1 MNRVKVGDEIKH
13 IDQQTLLDNLDA
25 FASKRANDRV
35 YVTSPEGKR
44 GTVAMRELRNVL
56 DAGFQLIDD
65 TEGYN
70 NRPDIIEKRKSE
82 QKQKA
87 QEDPANPA
95 DIMASASG
103 INDTMFGRTIGAGQ
117 NRGGM
122 QQVISGQVRPAV
134 EQAIEPAQQATRI
147 EIPRIPGQT
156 DLEYAES
163 MMAAQ
168 ERENKRYQE
177 QLQEEA
183 RARALPES
191 VEEIDNQI
199 REIDSQLAQFEGS
212 QERFITSPEDREIAQ
227 VFNFNRKRLS
237 NEDKGRQSQL
247 MEQRKALD
255 VQRDL
260 LRKFKKYEEYD
271 KDADRN
277 AIGRFFG
284 GMAAGGDLQA
294 LATFGLTQMT
304 RDMEFMDIL
313 AKAEKGIELTA
324 DESKAIQMY
333 QNLQQIQSKDRGAF
347 FSAGSGMQTT
357 FEFMRDMALFGF
369 GGMAKSAANQGVK
382 QVLKGTLKNFA
393 KKSGEIF
400 LKAPLTPSF
409 YNNLTA
415 NQVRNFEINTDAD
428 GKWDVSRKESAL
440 KNAYRTYAETT
451 TEFLSEGLGNVFEQ
465 IGLVSRLARS
475 AGKGK
480 GLLSKAVK
488 SYDRI
493 HNKALHNK
501 WGKFLLGGM
510 QQMGLNNIPTE
521 FLEEIAV
528 IPMQSLLL
536 WENQFDQLADPR
548 FYQEVAISTAALGG
562 MHSVVNLAAG
572 GPSALIE
579 RRKVNKKI
587 DQARNELEGLR
598 DSTDDVE
605 VKSAVDNLY
614 SNIENRNYYNED
626 YEFTGEAVI
635 NDLAKIREVSSANPD
650 IIKKTENFVQLALYK
665 EGQTEAMRAIA
676 ENEIGRFE
684 YGTSGGVMLAQTQ
697 DGENVFILDETGSS
711 VTIRRQNKDAE
722 PVVVPRS
729 EIVSVNPLTIDSFVT
744 DWFVGKRPGEIKLET
759 VEDVQQMDQQAE
771 QTVQQMPLSVGS
783 TALYEGLPVK
793 ILDMYDG
800 NVTIEDENGQTH
812 TVAPQD
818 LQAAPAVGEST
829 VYILPDGRRGITAG
843 KDNSGNYNLQILDD
857 NGNFVDAVYVS
868 AEDLMQ
874 YDKISAEEANTIEQI
889 AQDPQA
895 AVEAA
900 AEQEA
905 VAQEVQLPVDKD
917 GNIDFDTL
925 LVQSPDRFLQEFS
938 AVVGEDRA
946 ISQLQR
952 TAANI
957 DEQIQQVT
965 GKLEK
970 TTSLNETV
978 KLQNDINSLT
988 RQKES
993 IQAILGQGQEINKG
1007 TEEILTGQKEIIKAE
1022 QETLPV
1028 SEEMGTENE
1037 EISVLS
1043 DEMGTPVEEFETVE
1057 VENQTPDLSESV
1069 KTEPVKPK
1077 TILESALD
1085 NNANAALEQ
1094 QGQQV
1099 NTEPTQGQKEA
1110 GNYKMGHIKIN
1121 GYDITIENP
1130 KGSTRSGIDNNGIPW
1145 EVQMNNH
1152 YGYFR
1157 RTEGKDGDQIDV
1169 FIGDSPTSGKIFIVD
1184 QVDEKGNFDEHKV
1197 MMGFDSIEEAE
1208 QAYMSNYSPGW
1219 KGLGNIT
1226 EVSQQEFKDWVKDGQ
1241 KKTQPFAKRQE
1252 NGDKIDIPQTE
1263 EVDEYGNHFV
1273 IASDG
1278 SSDFGVVDAESGLKH
1293 APIKLSMGD
1302 NTVDEEGNNHGY
1314 GLLHIEAERGDAIR
1328 GAGYNSV
1335 QDFVES
1341 VAKNYTDIR
1350 EGAIIANNQ
1359 TYLLELVD
1367 EHNNTLFIQLS
1378 KNGEYW
1384 TINSAGIFRKKYSRN
1399 KPKVYNRPALGSDTG
1414 TDISRV
1420 NSGHIKGATT
1430 PAGNS
1435 PQTSESKGK
1444 QSSAQ
1449 MQTPVQQESSVATKP
1464 AKESNR
1470 LISDDEY
1477 ADLRKRMREKLSQ
1490 LNVGIDPEMLSI
1502 GIKMAVYHIETGAY
1516 KFTDYTRKMVA
1527 DLGDAIRPYLKAFY
1541 NGVRDLPEAAE
1552 LAKDMDS
1559 YADVAATDVN
1569 AIAME
1574 DAVEVTAE
1582 LQPVEEAGPAE
1593 QEPATSVRGTVT
1605 KDVNTK
1611 TGEDIWVVKLNDRV
1625 ERDEYN
1631 QIAGEAKA
1639 HGGYYSR
1646 FKKGFIFKSESDANK
1661 FNNIDN
1667 GQITDTQ
1674 VEQRTADTIAVVS
1687 QAEDIISEI
1696 GSQAEAVR
1704 TPAEAVAAIDK
1715 CDVALEKIND
1725 QLALLGYYEAD
1736 YDDSKF
1742 NESYGYAKTAEKKAL
1757 KDAEKL
1763 AKALAKDLGID
1774 VGRKKLASA
1783 NIAPAGGDI
1792 IFRLP
1797 LKEDRQLYVNISL
1810 HPNSYGIY
1818 DAKAGYDDLFVRGIS
1833 DLQGRDAIMYRIENL
1848 GSSGVNRYGFNN
1860 FANADVMYNDLLSG
1874 IRNIAS
1880 DWLPSAQAPQ
1890 PQQENKPV
1898 MELVKP
1904 KEESPNPDFKVGSKV
1919 LYNGEPA
1926 TITGIEMGRPVL
1938 DTGMGPVMYEI
1949 ANWNELSKY
1958 EPQTKDN
1965 GKEKLRKLEAG
1976 TAAARG
1982 KGQPRVKDEALG
1994 GGQQP
1999 QVLSNEQAGVD
2010 TDSGTT
2016 AGNDTAGSRG
2026 VSERNTEQQND
2037 VESSGDGG
2045 KNSRNWRYPSTGTGI
2060 PTSPAA
2066 RLKANM
2072 AAIETL
2078 RQLQESGAEATPE
2091 QMEILSRYSGW
2102 GGMRTYFN
2110 SNQARIPGSDAAK
2123 LKQLLTDEEY
2133 NDAVM
2138 SLNSAYYTPAEV
2150 INTLWDVAAQ
2160 LGFNGGN
2167 ILEGSAGTGNILG
2180 LMPEG
2185 ISSNSNIEA
2194 VEIDSVSGSIL
2205 SYLYPDAKTHVQGFE
2220 KTDIPNGSVD
2230 LAITNVPFVTGLNVK
2245 DPIDKDLSR
2254 KFKDIHNFC
2263 IAKNV
2268 RKLREGGI
2276 GIFITSNGTLD
2287 KSKQLREWLVSREGN
2302 ADVIGAF
2309 RLNNRTFEG
2318 APVTS
2323 DIIVVRKRVGGAPSS
2338 AAIDVLGTTTTKV
2351 VPVKVDEKFNKK
2363 TGQYEDV
2370 TREVALDYN
2379 TYFQQHPENMG
2390 GEMAVAGE
2398 KGDTFRPASIG
2409 LYPVKGIDQGERM
2422 RQWVATFSPVEAAT
2436 PSAQQAAP
2444 VYEQSG
2450 EKEGALVVDKDGRL
2464 CISRRG
2470 EAVPLD
2476 VNDNKIKGKYTKAEA
2491 VKDYNG
2497 LKKAL
2502 ADVLEYQTSNSSD
2515 EGLAPLLKKLNST
2528 YDGFV
2533 KKYGPLNRNVTIS
2546 FLRND
2551 VDFAS
2556 IAAVENYSESETIDG
2571 KKKIETSKTDVFK
2584 GRVVG
2589 YEPSPTPT
2597 SVSDGIIL
2605 SVQKNGHIDPDII
2618 AGWLDMGKDQV
2629 IEQVVS
2635 SRMGFI
2641 NPVNGL
2647 LEVRHEYLSG
2657 NVREKLSLAKANNED
2672 GRYSTNIE
2680 ELEKVVPMDIPAHLI
2695 EFSLGSTWIDPKMY
2709 SDFVQEKYDADVK
2722 YYNINGVWAADREV
2736 YANNEKNRSA
2746 GVYSESVGKRV
2757 MGHELFAAAMNNTP
2771 ITVSKTV
2778 KHYNGTTE
2786 TITDKQASQM
2796 CTVRMQEIKEEFKDW
2811 ARARMQADPE
2821 LASQMTR
2828 IYNDKFNAI
2837 VPKTIDDVFTPERFE
2852 GANKV
2857 INLYPH
2863 QKKSVI
2869 RATTEPLML
2878 AHEVGTGKTFTLIT
2892 TAMEMRRLGTAKKPM
2907 IVVQNATV
2915 GQFVSQ
2921 AKFLYPNAKVLT
2933 VGEKD
2938 RTAEGRKEF
2947 YAKIKYN
2954 DWDIIVVPQSVF
2966 EMIPDNE
2973 ERMRD
2978 FVQEKIDEK
2987 MYAIEAAREA
2997 GMDSRF
3003 INQMESELKQLEDDF
3018 ATGTMNRSGSKKNE
3032 KKEAIAAQNA
3042 AVRAEEQLDRTTDDV
3057 EDFDA
3062 MGIDALLVDEVHEYK
3077 HLGFSTSMKRGV
3089 KGVDPS
3095 YSKKAASVYLK
3106 TRAVLEKS
3114 SGKNVVFATGTPI
3127 SNTAAEIWTFMRYLM
3142 PKDTMVANDIY
3153 YFDDFVRNFGNITQ
3167 NLEFATNGKFKENTR
3182 FASYVNLPE
3191 LVRLWG
3197 SVSDTVL
3204 TKDVGYVNDK
3214 VPDMESGKAMDI
3226 FLPQSPGLVDIMRGV
3241 RTVLE
3246 NYDKMSGKEKKANS
3260 YIPLTMYGIA
3270 KRAAIDPR
3278 LVDSNAIDEPL
3289 SKTNRAVEETLRT
3302 LKETQDYKGTVA
3314 IFCDSYRRLE
3324 EDVTGKKKETFNLFQ
3339 EIKRKL
3345 VAAGV
3350 PAGQIVIME
3359 SGMTVSKK
3367 EKVFADVNAG
3377 NVRVILGSTQTLG
3390 TGVNIQQRLHTL
3402 IHMDAPDR
3410 PMDYT
3415 QRNGRILRQGNLHK
3429 EWGKE
3434 VRVLRFGVEDSLDV
3448 TSYQRLKTKSSFID
3462 SVMDSK
3468 PLLANNQE
3476 NRTLEEEEEGLFDN
3490 PVAVLSGS
3498 QYALLKSQAER
3509 ELRKWQSK
3517 YKQWEADQVYV
3528 NAQLKRNEG
3537 QLERN
3542 AANQQQWQQ
3551 SLAQIKEK
3559 FPDGKVGT
3567 VSIDG
3572 VQCTTEEERI
3582 QAYKDINKK
3591 MNDVMEKLR
3600 NNPYGNREH
3609 YDYTLEFD
3617 GMPVEVSLDLKR
3629 ESRYNEKIKGV
3640 QVSVRRDMKY
3650 SIPELKLADVPVSGA
3665 YIKGAVDDI
3674 LENVVT
3680 GKDIQERLDAAERGT
3695 KRLQEENKLLS
3706 VRDGKPFEFTSELED
3721 ARKKVDEYTELMKKE
3736 LAEKEAKY
3744 AEQGTGATVDVENVL
3759 SEDESGVQTQID
3771 QVTSVPE
3778 LSYSQQLAYD
3788 AVREALSNA
3797 NIPIVMATDEMAEEV
3812 MTAKESV
3819 ENEGDIRFS
3828 IVTDSDTI
3836 SKLDSEP
3843 TMKVYRAMQVID
3855 GELYPPMSAM
3865 VNGKLRAP
3873 TKLGVWEQ
3881 AEENPELAD
3890 DNGYFK
3896 LNKGNKKSLKAR
3908 YNPYIHTSTTPLND
3922 QFSEAQNRPNLV
3934 TVEVEIPVSELSSGY
3949 KADKA
3954 KDPVGRIEWKAG
3966 VIQSKISG
3974 KREVILSR
3982 WDKPIR
3988 IVPDSEVAEK
3998 IIEMFDG
4005 RDITMPSNVVT
4016 PSLRNE
4022 LEKRGINFIETNNTG
4037 KPVRFSIDSA
4047 ENGGM
4052 YSKTEFKNV
4061 FGIPDVTLSALL
4073 NADIVNDNES
4083 NLYGWNDDLYR
4094 QIYADYKGQI
4104 DNLAQGTGLDGQ
4116 SFITQVSNP
4125 YRNIDYAFPAD
4136 YFALQN
4142 SLENLSVTERQQ
4154 ILDKRFPQIAA
4165 ARENNRKWSEA
4176 QRKVGRANIENRKA
4190 IAENVRSYFD
4200 SHILEYASAA
4210 YQEKLS
4216 TIDNHISKWQSHGKS
4231 IPQAFYKERGNVI
4244 KEFLDK
4250 IGTVPAVMVSENDFG
4265 DIMSNNG
4272 VNSEDIEEIRLVLEE
4287 EQIPGV
4293 FLNGKVFMF
4302 SDVLT
4307 DIPDAHE
4314 VYIHERQHGI
4324 THKNFRGN
4332 VNNVLSRIDS
4342 EKELE
4347 NIVVALSGNE
4357 NYRGLHRANL
4367 ADEFLSFAMA
4377 LSYTNSN
4384 FADELSQAGVNEQL
4398 IEYINEYSRSQWQK
4412 ADLSKSRR
4420 RQKSYS
4426 PVRVD
4431 EGGNSPQDVRDTG
4444 ERSSQMGQQGLG
4456 SVQGSQTG
4464 AGERKFFKS
4473 RVGTV
4478 RGWTKGGVIYLTKD
4492 GLNPDTPIHEY
4503 THIWADAVQKFNPA
4517 LWNNVK
4523 SLLKRLP
4530 QWQQVVSDVNYQDIA
4545 GNEDAVASEVLA
4557 RYSGK
4562 RGAKRLEQDAKAMGE
4577 STGHRGSAARLLE
4590 RVKEA
4595 IAQFWDWVNI
4605 NLFNLSGFSS
4615 AEEVADRVL
4624 YDLVSGTDLN
4634 RPADITTQ
4642 ILDKSGTAQLL
4653 GAEAHAAMMDEV
4665 FGGMEVIQQ
4674 ARAARGD
4681 KAANTREYISQVCEN
4696 VATRGDQ
4703 AMKIAAAVRAAFTD
4717 KGMRL
4722 DMSDAALL
4730 HQMWKEC
4737 NTYPDTTVKE
4747 RLEQNNRSNKVRF
4760 SIEEDMGPVTND
4772 IKLGFWEAR
4781 KEKWVDRMHSVAV
4794 LKKII
4799 TTRHGKIT
4807 SETDPY
4813 MSENLASSR
4822 SMYEIDKFKKDM
4834 YEPLLNKVVEIQQ
4847 LFLKKGLVKQAKLAY
4862 KAVND
4867 YLYALHA
4874 PERNKHICVEEVV
4887 DKMMKKLSKE
4897 ELKHFK
4903 SSDHLGVLTALVSR
4917 LYNERQDPGT
4927 PFTSDM
4933 FANNIIKGASKDKE
4947 ENNLR
4952 NEFRKKFTDLVKTS
4966 RSDMDKIFKSKR
4978 GNNRSG
4984 MSDKEAAEIVKKY
4997 RTADMQ
5003 AALDELSA
5011 MVQRCNDF
5019 TLDTWLKYSMID
5031 KETYDNYKNMYQ
5043 HYIPLRNW
5051 ADKEDVDYDSLGKH
5065 AFNHASEIVNLNRKA
5080 QGRSSRADDPL
5091 AYIASLAQSAV
5102 VVGNKNMVHLNAFRL
5117 VQQNKDILE
5126 DIAILPQIYYVQVE
5140 GSEDVIAYDVKP
5152 PQELFDKGLVTT
5164 KTNRSYRWHKTHAEY
5179 EAHTV
5184 PVIIDGT
5191 RYMVVFKGDIGIR
5204 IASALNNTN
5213 VNHWAAADAL
5223 RPLTR
5228 WLSAVRTSYSP
5239 EFVLVNF
5246 VRDFLFGNIA
5256 YGIEGGNALKLNR
5269 NLASAFKAINRAALG
5284 KEPSSALDRMYEEF
5298 QREGGQTGFIH
5309 MRKIEQIKKE
5319 NEIMRRKLSGEKTV
5333 GDWVLRNWMMR
5344 FGKSSMEYL
5353 SVMSENAMRF
5363 AVYMTERQKGVSAK
5377 DAAYK
5382 AHEITVNFNRK
5393 GTLSGNMGAFY
5404 SFFNASVQGTYR
5416 LWQLG
5421 KNYPK
5426 RTAVAITSL
5435 ALTKVLAAAISAMIG
5450 GDDYDELSDYVKFS
5464 NMIIPI
5470 GEDDNGRTVFFTLP
5484 MPQGMR
5490 AFTNLA
5496 DVTVDAIRGTKTV
5509 GEGISTWMLNAV
5521 GEFAP
5526 LAVDAI
5532 DLTGRQ
5538 SGQSIVAPFVPTAVQ
5553 PFFDVWSNK
5562 DFKGD
5567 PIYKE
5572 DFTKGTED
5580 YTPEYKKVY
5589 SNANPAL
5596 VKASKI
5602 LNRLGG
5608 GSDELSSAIKID
5620 RETGTVSR
5628 RWYGYALDWNPART
5642 EHIIDGYLGGMATF
5656 FSNILKT
5663 GKAVI
5668 SEDVDLEYYSLPI
5681 AGRFTRQAFYKDGY
5695 DTWYEV
5701 SDMVKDIEAT
5711 EKAMEREK
5719 DWDSYALVKGYGFN
5733 AELSTTYHIYDD
5745 RVKQLQDVIK
5755 SGNLSPQERREYSQ
5769 MLDNLISEAA
5779 GMFEEIMT
5787 KYEEN

>member
-13 IDQQTLLDNLDA
+13 ISQQTLLDNLDA
-25 FASKRANDRV
+25 FASKRASDRV

-44 GTVAMRELRNVL
+44 GTVEMRELRDVL

-70 NRPDIIEKRKSE
+70 NRPDIVEKRRTE

-95 DIMASASG
+95 DVMASASG
-103 INDTMFGRTIGAGQ
+103 MNDTMFGRTIGSGQ
-117 NRGGM
+117 NKGGI
-122 QQVISGQVRPAV
+122 QQVISGQVRPTA
-134 EQAIEPAQQATRI
+134 EQAIEPAQQATQI

-191 VEEIDNQI
+191 VEEIDSKI
-199 REIDSQLAQFEGS
+199 LEIDRELEEFEDS
-212 QERFITSPEDREIAQ
+212 QERFITSPEGREIAQ

-237 NEDKGRQSQL
+237 NEDKARQSQL

-304 RDMEFMDIL
+304 RDLEFMDIL

-333 QNLQQIQSKDRGAF
+333 QNLQEIQSKDRGAF

-428 GKWDVSRKESAL
+428 DKWDVSRKESAL

-510 QQMGLNNIPTE
+510 QQMGLNNMPTE

-562 MHSVVNLAAG
+562 MHSAVNLVFG
-572 GPSALIE
+572 GPSTIIG
-579 RRKVNKKI
+579 RRKLNKEIESIKS
-587 DQARNELEGLR
+587 ELDGLR
-598 DSTDDVE
+598 DSTDDPN
-605 VKSAVDNLY
+605 VKSAIDNLF
-614 SNIENRNYYNED
+614 SDIENRNYYNED
-626 YEFTGEAVI
+626 YEFTGESLL
-635 NDLAKIREVSSANPD
+635 NDLDRIREKAPNNAQ
-650 IIKKTENFVQLALYK
+650 IIQKAEDYVQRSLFK
-665 EGQTEAMRAIA
+665 EGQTEALRAIV
-676 ENEIGRFE
+676 EDQVGRFE
-684 YGTSGGVMLAQTQ
+684 YGTSGGVMVGETQ
-697 DGENVFILDETGSS
+697 DGELVFILDETGKSMT
-711 VTIRRQNKDAE
+711 VRNRVKDAE
-722 PVVVPRS
+722 PRVVPRDN
-729 EIVSVNPLTIDSFVT
+729 IVDVATMKMDEFVT
-744 DWFVGKRPGEIKLET
+744 NWFVGRRPGEIKLET
-759 VEDVQQMDQQAE
+759 VDDVQKMDQQAE
-771 QTVQQMPLSVGS
+771 QAVQQMPLSVGS

-895 AVEAA
+895 AVEVA

-905 VAQEVQLPVDKD
+905 VAQEDQLPVDKD

-946 ISQLQR
+946 IAQLQR

-993 IQAILGQGQEINKG
+993 IQAILGQGQETSQE
-1007 TEEILTGQKEIIKAE
+1007 TEEILTGPEEIGTDSGEI
-1022 QETLPV
+1022 
-1028 SEEMGTENE
+1028 GTENE
-1037 EISVLS
+1037 EISALS
-1043 DEMGTPVEEFETVE
+1043 DEIGTPVEEFDTVE
-1057 VENQTPDLSESV
+1057 VENQTPDLTESV

-1085 NNANAALEQ
+1085 NNANAVLEL

-1099 NTEPTQGQKEA
+1099 NTEPTEGQKEA

-1219 KGLGNIT
+1219 RGLGNIT
-1226 EVSQQEFKDWVKDGQ
+1226 EVSQQEFKDWAKDGK
-1241 KKTQPFAKRQE
+1241 KKTEPFAVRQE
-1252 NGDKIDIPQTE
+1252 NGITDTSGGSMDIGPEPIGKQNGTAPLQSIRSSE
-1263 EVDEYGNHFV
+1263 
-1273 IASDG
+1273 SKSKQ
-1278 SSDFGVVDAESGLKH
+1278 SSDEIQS
-1293 APIKLSMGD
+1293 S
-1302 NTVDEEGNNHGY
+1302 N
-1314 GLLHIEAERGDAIR
+1314 
-1328 GAGYNSV
+1328 
-1335 QDFVES
+1335 QDFVGRSLSEEEAKVLIDAMKANAEVAPEVQLTPENWLSLFGES
-1341 VAKNYTDIR
+1341 GNVSTPIGSVVMGENQYFKIAQQGRNGKLGMVKPTLESPTIIIEDNSNAANDDTERNTSYIFIKTFAKKDGKRYYHFTSV
-1350 EGAIIANNQ
+1350 
-1359 TYLLELVD
+1359 TV
-1367 EHNNTLFIQLS
+1367 S
-1378 KNGEYW
+1378 KNGYEVVISNQEKTGNRISKLLQQGKVAW
-1384 TINSAGIFRKKYSRN
+1384 IDTAFSLHPTTQIEESVPLNDSNKLTSTDIQPALLGINSSE
-1399 KPKVYNRPALGSDTG
+1399 S
-1414 TDISRV
+1414 
-1420 NSGHIKGATT
+1420 
-1430 PAGNS
+1430 
-1435 PQTSESKGK
+1435 SESKGK

-1464 AKESNR
+1464 AKKSDR
-1470 LISDDEY
+1470 LISEDEY
-1477 ADLRKRMREKLSQ
+1477 AELRKRMHEKLSQ

-1502 GIKMAVYHIETGAY
+1502 GIKMAVYHIENGAY

-1552 LAKDMDS
+1552 MAKDMDS

-1574 DAVEVTAE
+1574 DTVEVTAE
-1582 LQPVEEAGPAE
+1582 EPQLVEEAQPE
-1593 QEPATSVRGTVT
+1593 QQEPAPSVRGTVT

-1674 VEQRTADTIAVVS
+1674 AEQRTADTIAVVS

-1704 TPAEAVAAIDK
+1704 TPAEAVAAINK

-1797 LKEDRQLYVNISL
+1797 LKEDRQLYVNIGIS
-1810 HPNSYGIY
+1810 PNSYGPY
-1818 DAKAGYDDLFVRGIS
+1818 DSNAGSDDLFVRQFDVS
-1833 DLQGRDAIMYRIENL
+1833 GRDAIYYRIENL
-1848 GSSGVNRYGFNN
+1848 GSSGANRYGFNN

-1958 EPQTKDN
+1958 EPQTKDY

-1999 QVLSNEQAGVD
+1999 QVLTNEQAGVD
-2010 TDSGTT
+2010 RDSGTT

-2026 VSERNTEQQND
+2026 VSERNAEQQND

-2110 SNQARIPGSDAAK
+2110 SNQVRIPGSDAAK

-2160 LGFNGGN
+2160 LGFKGGN
-2167 ILEGSAGTGNILG
+2167 ILEVYAGTGNILG

-2436 PSAQQAAP
+2436 PSTQQAAP

-2450 EKEGALVVDKDGRL
+2450 EKEGALVVDKDGIL

-2605 SVQKNGHIDPDII
+2605 SVQKNGHIDPDMI
-2618 AGWLDMGKDQV
+2618 AGWLDMGKEQV

-2821 LASQMTR
+2821 LAAQMTR

-3018 ATGTMNRSGSKKNE
+3018 ATGIMNRSGSKKNE

-3062 MGIDALLVDEVHEYK
+3062 MGIDALLVDEAHEYK

-3142 PKDTMVANDIY
+3142 TKDTMVANDIY

-3260 YIPLTMYGIA
+3260 HIPLTMYGIA

-3429 EWGKE
+3429 EWGKD

-3542 AANQQQWQQ
+3542 AVNLQQWQQ

-3559 FPDGKVGT
+3559 FPDGKVDT

-3759 SEDESGVQTQID
+3759 QDDDSSVQAQID
-3771 QVTSVPE
+3771 QVETAAQ
-3778 LSYSQQLAYD
+3778 LSYSEQMAYD
-3788 AVREALSNA
+3788 AVMQALSNA
-3797 NIPIVMATDEMAEEV
+3797 SIPVVMATDEMVEEV
-3812 MTAKESV
+3812 V
-3819 ENEGDIRFS
+3819 EDKDSS
-3828 IVTDSDTI
+3828 I
-3836 SKLDSEP
+3836 
-3843 TMKVYRAMQVID
+3843 
-3855 GELYPPMSAM
+3855 
-3865 VNGKLRAP
+3865 
-3873 TKLGVWEQ
+3873 
-3881 AEENPELAD
+3881 
-3890 DNGYFK
+3890 
-3896 LNKGNKKSLKAR
+3896 
-3908 YNPYIHTSTTPLND
+3908 ND
-3922 QFSEAQNRPNLV
+3922 
-3934 TVEVEIPVSELSSGY
+3934 
-3949 KADKA
+3949 
-3954 KDPVGRIEWKAG
+3954 
-3966 VIQSKISG
+3966 
-3974 KREVILSR
+3974 
-3982 WDKPIR
+3982 
-3988 IVPDSEVAEK
+3988 
-3998 IIEMFDG
+3998 
-4005 RDITMPSNVVT
+4005 
-4016 PSLRNE
+4016 
-4022 LEKRGINFIETNNTG
+4022 
-4037 KPVRFSIDSA
+4037 
-4047 ENGGM
+4047 ENG
-4052 YSKTEFKNV
+4052 
-4061 FGIPDVTLSALL
+4061 LSEET
-4073 NADIVNDNES
+4073 I
-4083 NLYGWNDDLYR
+4083 
-4094 QIYADYKGQI
+4094 
-4104 DNLAQGTGLDGQ
+4104 
-4116 SFITQVSNP
+4116 
-4125 YRNIDYAFPAD
+4125 
-4136 YFALQN
+4136 
-4142 SLENLSVTERQQ
+4142 QQ
-4154 ILDKRFPQIAA
+4154 
-4165 ARENNRKWSEA
+4165 
-4176 QRKVGRANIENRKA
+4176 
-4190 IAENVRSYFD
+4190 
-4200 SHILEYASAA
+4200 
-4210 YQEKLS
+4210 YQERLS
-4216 TIDNHISKWQSHGKS
+4216 EIDNHIRSWENQGRS
-4231 IPQAFYKERGNVI
+4231 IPEAFWQERGKVI
-4244 KEFLDK
+4244 KQFLDE
-4250 IGTVPAVMVSENDFG
+4250 IGTMPAVMVTRSNFEQ
-4265 DIMSNNG
+4265 IMSSNG
-4272 VNSEDIEEIRLVLEE
+4272 CDADLIDDVRARLEYDE
-4287 EQIPGV
+4287 IPGLHLQGNVYV
-4293 FLNGKVFMF
+4293 FAN
-4302 SDVLT
+4302 DVM
-4307 DIPDAHE
+4307 DIDDALIT
-4314 VYIHERQHGI
+4314 YLHERQHYV
-4324 THKNFRGN
+4324 THQDFRNN
-4332 VNNVLSRIDS
+4332 VNQILGRAESL
-4342 EKELE
+4342 EELQ
-4347 NIVVALSGNE
+4347 NAVVAMSGNPE
-4357 NYRGLHRANL
+4357 YRDLDKANL
-4367 ADEFLSFAMA
+4367 ADEFISFAMA
-4377 LSYTNSN
+4377 LSYTNVN
-4384 FADELSQAGVNEQL
+4384 FADELRNIGVNEQL
-4398 IEYINEYSRSQWQK
+4398 ISYIDEYSKSQWNQ
-4412 ADLSKSRR
+4412 AGWANSRKKR
-4420 RQKSYS
+4420 TEAAYDGQGKTGSS
-4426 PVRVD
+4426 G
-4431 EGGNSPQDVRDTG
+4431 ENGRDSRTG
-4444 ERSSQMGQQGLG
+4444 SQEMGQQGLRTVSG
-4456 SVQGSQTG
+4456 SPQTT
-4464 AGERKFFKS
+4464 GERKFFKS

-4523 SLLKRLP
+4523 SLMKRLP
-4530 QWQQVVSDVNYQDIA
+4530 QWQQVVSDPNYQDIA

-4562 RGAKRLEQDAKAMGE
+4562 RGARRLEQDAKAMGK
-4577 STGHRGSAARLLE
+4577 STGRRGSAARLLE

-4595 IAQFWDWVNI
+4595 IAQFWDWVNV

-4642 ILDKSGTAQLL
+4642 ILDKSGTAELL

-4681 KAANTREYISQVCEN
+4681 RAANTREYISQVCEN
-4696 VATRGDQ
+4696 VATRGDE
-4703 AMKIAAAVRAAFTD
+4703 AMKIAAAVRAAFSD

-4737 NTYPDTTVKE
+4737 NNYPDTTIKE
-4747 RLEQNNRSNKVRF
+4747 RLEQNNRSNRVRF

-4772 IKLGFWEAR
+4772 IKLSWKETAKIKLSWKETV
-4781 KEKWVDRMHSVAV
+4781 KEKLIDRMHSVSV
-4794 LKKII
+4794 LTKLV
-4799 TTRHGKIT
+4799 TTRHGVIS

-4847 LFLKKGLVKQAKLAY
+4847 LFLKKGLVKQDKLAY

-4903 SSDHLGVLTALVSR
+4903 SSDHRGVLTALVSR

-4927 PFTSDM
+4927 PFTSDI

-4947 ENNLR
+4947 ENDLR
-4952 NEFRKKFTDLVKTS
+4952 NEFRKKFTELVKTT
-4966 RSDMDKIFKSKR
+4966 RSDIDKMFKSKR
-4978 GNNRSG
+4978 GTNRSG
-4984 MSDKEAAEIVKKY
+4984 MSDKEAQEIISKY
-4997 RTADMQ
+4997 RTPQTQ
-5003 AALDELSA
+5003 AVLDELSA
-5011 MVQRCNDF
+5011 MVRRCKDF

-5031 KETYDNYKNMYQ
+5031 KDTYRSYKDMYK
-5043 HYIPLRNW
+5043 HYIPLRSW
-5051 ADKEDVDYDSLGKH
+5051 ADKEDVDYDSLGKQ

-5080 QGRSSRADDPL
+5080 YGRSSRADDPI
-5091 AYIASLAQSAV
+5091 AYIASLAQSAI

-5117 VQQNKDILE
+5117 VQQNKDILD
-5126 DIAILPQIYYVQVE
+5126 DIAILPQIYYVEVE
-5140 GSEDVIAYDVKP
+5140 GSEEVIAYDERP
-5152 PQELFDKGLVTT
+5152 PQELFDKGMVTT
-5164 KTNRSYRWHKTHAEY
+5164 KTNKSYRWHKTNAEY

-5184 PVIIDGT
+5184 PVIINGT
-5191 RYMVVFKGDIGIR
+5191 RHIIVFKGNIGVK

-5239 EFVLVNF
+5239 EFVFVNF

-5256 YGIEGGNALKLNR
+5256 YAIEGGNAAKLNK
-5269 NLASAFKAINRAALG
+5269 NLMSAFKAINRSLTG
-5284 KEPSSALDRMYEEF
+5284 SSGTSRIDVLYEEF

-5363 AVYMTERQKGVSAK
+5363 AVYMTEREKGTSAK

-5393 GTLSGNMGAFY
+5393 GTLSGNMNAFY

-5421 KNYPK
+5421 SKYPM
-5426 RTAVAITSL
+5426 RTAVALTSL
-5435 ALTKVLAAAISAMIG
+5435 ALGKLLSCVIAGLIG

-5464 NMIIPI
+5464 NMVIPA
-5470 GEDDNGRTVFFTLP
+5470 GEKDGRTVFVTIP

-5490 AFTNLA
+5490 AFSNLA
-5496 DVTVDAIRGTKTV
+5496 DVTVDAIRGSKTV
-5509 GEGISTWMLNAV
+5509 GEAVSTWMLNAA
-5521 GEFAP
+5521 GEFMP

-5532 DLTGRQ
+5532 DLTGRE

-5596 VKASKI
+5596 VEASRL

-5620 RETGTVSR
+5620 SGTGAVSR

-5663 GKAVI
+5663 GKAAV

-5733 AELSTTYHIYDD
+5733 AELSTTFHIYDD

>member
-1 MNRVKVGDEIKH
+1 MNRVKIGDKIKH

-25 FASKRANDRV
+25 FASKRASDRV

-44 GTVAMRELRNVL
+44 GTVEMRELRDVL

-70 NRPDIIEKRKSE
+70 NRPDIIEKRRTE

-87 QEDPANPA
+87 QEYPANPA
-95 DIMASASG
+95 DVMASASG
-103 INDTMFGRTIGAGQ
+103 MNDTMFGRTIGSGQ
-117 NRGGM
+117 NKGGI
-122 QQVISGQVRPAV
+122 QQVISGQVRPTA
-134 EQAIEPAQQATRI
+134 EQAIEPAQQATQI
-147 EIPRIPGQT
+147 EIPRITGQT

-199 REIDSQLAQFEGS
+199 REIDSQLAQFEDS
-212 QERFITSPEDREIAQ
+212 QERFITSPEGREIAQ

-237 NEDKGRQSQL
+237 NEDKARQSQL

-304 RDMEFMDIL
+304 RDLEFMDIL

-333 QNLQQIQSKDRGAF
+333 QNLQEIQSKDRGAF

-501 WGKFLLGGM
+501 WGKFLLGSM
-510 QQMGLNNIPTE
+510 QQMGLNNMPTE

-605 VKSAVDNLY
+605 VKSAIDNLY
-614 SNIENRNYYNED
+614 SDIENRNYYNED

-650 IIKKTENFVQLALYK
+650 IIKKAENFVQQALYK

-759 VEDVQQMDQQAE
+759 VEDVQQMDQHAE
-771 QTVQQMPLSVGS
+771 QAVQQMPLSVGS

-829 VYILPDGRRGITAG
+829 VYILPNGRRGITAG

-905 VAQEVQLPVDKD
+905 VAQEDQLPVDKD

-938 AVVGEDRA
+938 AMVGEDRA
-946 ISQLQR
+946 IAQLQR

-993 IQAILGQGQEINKG
+993 IQAILGQGQETSQG
-1007 TEEILTGQKEIIKAE
+1007 TEEILTGPEEIITAE

-1028 SEEMGTENE
+1028 SEEIGTENE
-1037 EISVLS
+1037 EI
-1043 DEMGTPVEEFETVE
+1043 GTPVEEFDMVE
-1057 VENQTPDLSESV
+1057 VENQTPDLTEPV

-1099 NTEPTQGQKEA
+1099 NTEPTEGQKEA

-1241 KKTQPFAKRQE
+1241 KKTQPFAERQE
-1252 NGDKIDIPQTE
+1252 NGGKIDIPQTE

-1328 GAGYNSV
+1328 KAGYNSV

-1378 KNGEYW
+1378 KTGEYW

-1420 NSGHIKGATT
+1420 DSGRIKGATT

-1477 ADLRKRMREKLSQ
+1477 ADLRKKMREKLSQ

-1516 KFTDYTRKMVA
+1516 KFTDYTRRMVA

-1674 VEQRTADTIAVVS
+1674 AEQRTADTIAVVS

-1704 TPAEAVAAIDK
+1704 TPAEAVAAINK

-1848 GSSGVNRYGFNN
+1848 GSSGANRYGFNN

-1898 MELVKP
+1898 MELVKT
-1904 KEESPNPDFKVGSKV
+1904 KEESPNPDFKDGSKV

-1949 ANWNELSKY
+1949 ANWYELSKY

-1976 TAAARG
+1976 TAATRG

-1999 QVLSNEQAGVD
+1999 QVLTNEQAGVD
-2010 TDSGTT
+2010 RDSGTT

-2026 VSERNTEQQND
+2026 VSERNAEQQND

-2160 LGFNGGN
+2160 LGFKGGN

-2436 PSAQQAAP
+2436 PSVQQAAP

-2476 VNDNKIKGKYTKAEA
+2476 VNDNKIKGKYAKAEA

-2571 KKKIETSKTDVFK
+2571 KKKVETSKTDVFK

-2605 SVQKNGHIDPDII
+2605 SVQKNGHIDPDMI
-2618 AGWLDMGKDQV
+2618 AGWLDMGKEQV

-2672 GRYSTNIE
+2672 GRCSTNIE
-2680 ELEKVVPMDIPAHLI
+2680 ELGKVVPMDIPAHLI

-2821 LASQMTR
+2821 LAAQMTR

-2892 TAMEMRRLGTAKKPM
+2892 TAMEMRRLGTANKPM

-3062 MGIDALLVDEVHEYK
+3062 MGIDALLVDEAHEYK

-3260 YIPLTMYGIA
+3260 HIPLTMYGIA

-3429 EWGKE
+3429 EWGKD

-3476 NRTLEEEEEGLFDN
+3476 KRTLEEEEEGLFDN

-3528 NAQLKRNEG
+3528 NAQLKRNAE

-3559 FPDGKVGT
+3559 FPDGKVDT

-3572 VQCTTEEERI
+3572 VHCTTEEERI

-3609 YDYTLEFD
+3609 YDYTLAFD

-3706 VRDGKPFEFTSELED
+3706 VRDGKPFGFTSELED

-3759 SEDESGVQTQID
+3759 QDDDSSVQAQID
-3771 QVTSVPE
+3771 QVETVPE
-3778 LSYSQQLAYD
+3778 LSYSEQMAYD
-3788 AVREALSNA
+3788 AVMQALSNA
-3797 NIPIVMATDEMAEEV
+3797 SIPVVMATNEMVEEV
-3812 MTAKESV
+3812 V
-3819 ENEGDIRFS
+3819 EDKDSS
-3828 IVTDSDTI
+3828 I
-3836 SKLDSEP
+3836 
-3843 TMKVYRAMQVID
+3843 
-3855 GELYPPMSAM
+3855 
-3865 VNGKLRAP
+3865 
-3873 TKLGVWEQ
+3873 
-3881 AEENPELAD
+3881 
-3890 DNGYFK
+3890 
-3896 LNKGNKKSLKAR
+3896 
-3908 YNPYIHTSTTPLND
+3908 ND
-3922 QFSEAQNRPNLV
+3922 
-3934 TVEVEIPVSELSSGY
+3934 
-3949 KADKA
+3949 
-3954 KDPVGRIEWKAG
+3954 
-3966 VIQSKISG
+3966 
-3974 KREVILSR
+3974 
-3982 WDKPIR
+3982 
-3988 IVPDSEVAEK
+3988 
-3998 IIEMFDG
+3998 
-4005 RDITMPSNVVT
+4005 
-4016 PSLRNE
+4016 
-4022 LEKRGINFIETNNTG
+4022 
-4037 KPVRFSIDSA
+4037 
-4047 ENGGM
+4047 ENG
-4052 YSKTEFKNV
+4052 
-4061 FGIPDVTLSALL
+4061 LSEET
-4073 NADIVNDNES
+4073 I
-4083 NLYGWNDDLYR
+4083 
-4094 QIYADYKGQI
+4094 
-4104 DNLAQGTGLDGQ
+4104 
-4116 SFITQVSNP
+4116 
-4125 YRNIDYAFPAD
+4125 
-4136 YFALQN
+4136 
-4142 SLENLSVTERQQ
+4142 QQ
-4154 ILDKRFPQIAA
+4154 
-4165 ARENNRKWSEA
+4165 
-4176 QRKVGRANIENRKA
+4176 
-4190 IAENVRSYFD
+4190 
-4200 SHILEYASAA
+4200 
-4210 YQEKLS
+4210 YQERLS
-4216 TIDNHISKWQSHGKS
+4216 EIDNHIRSWKNQGRS
-4231 IPQAFYKERGNVI
+4231 IPEAFWRERGKVI
-4244 KEFLDK
+4244 KQFLDEISTEPVIMATRGNILEQMK
-4250 IGTVPAVMVSENDFG
+4250 AKGCSEVQVQHVKQGLAGEEEIPAFHIKGNIFFVADDV
-4265 DIMSNNG
+4265 I
-4272 VNSEDIEEIRLVLEE
+4272 DIE
-4287 EQIPGV
+4287 
-4293 FLNGKVFMF
+4293 
-4302 SDVLT
+4302 
-4307 DIPDAHE
+4307 DARNSY
-4314 VYIHERQHGI
+4314 VHERQHI
-4324 THKNFRGN
+4324 FTDRDRI
-4332 VNNVLSRIDS
+4332 NNLNAVLSRADS
-4342 EKELE
+4342 MEQ
-4347 NIVVALSGNE
+4347 IYDVVIALSDNPE
-4357 NYRGLHRANL
+4357 YYSQLDKAEIT
-4367 ADEFLSFAMA
+4367 DEFISFAMA
-4377 LSYTNSN
+4377 LSYTNAN
-4384 FADELSQAGVNEQL
+4384 FAQVLRNLGANEPLVKL
-4398 IEYINEYSRSQWQK
+4398 IESYDQQQQK
-4412 ADLSKSRR
+4412 ENGLSKARR
-4420 RQKSYS
+4420 RRRPDVSVREDGARGFSENGRDAPAGS
-4426 PVRVD
+4426 PEV
-4431 EGGNSPQDVRDTG
+4431 EK
-4444 ERSSQMGQQGLG
+4444 
-4456 SVQGSQTG
+4456 QGSGPVAPGQTG
-4464 AGERKFFKS
+4464 TGERKFFKS

-4523 SLLKRLP
+4523 SLMKRLP
-4530 QWQQVVSDVNYQDIA
+4530 QWQQVVSDPNYQDIA

-4562 RGAKRLEQDAKAMGE
+4562 RGARRLEQDAKAMGE
-4577 STGHRGSAARLLE
+4577 STGRRGSAARLLE

-4595 IAQFWDWVNI
+4595 IAQFWDWVNV

-4642 ILDKSGTAQLL
+4642 ILDISGTAELL

-4681 KAANTREYISQVCEN
+4681 RAANTREYISQVCEN
-4696 VATRGDQ
+4696 VATRGDE

-4722 DMSDAALL
+4722 EMSDAALL

-4781 KEKWVDRMHSVAV
+4781 KEKWVDRMHPVAV

-4903 SSDHLGVLTALVSR
+4903 SSDHRGVLTALVSR

-4927 PFTSDM
+4927 PFTSDI

-4947 ENNLR
+4947 ENDLR

-4997 RTADMQ
+4997 RTADTQ

-5031 KETYDNYKNMYQ
+5031 KETYDNYRNMYQ

-5239 EFVLVNF
+5239 EFVFVNF
-5246 VRDFLFGNIA
+5246 IRDFLFGNIA

-5426 RTAVAITSL
+5426 RTAMAITSL

-5496 DVTVDAIRGTKTV
+5496 DVTVDVIRGTKTV

-5620 RETGTVSR
+5620 SGTGAVSR
-5628 RWYGYALDWNPART
+5628 RWYGYAFDWNPARA

-5663 GKAVI
+5663 GKAAV

-5733 AELSTTYHIYDD
+5733 AELSTTFHIYDD

>member
-1 MNRVKVGDEIKH
+1 MNRVKIGDEIKH
-13 IDQQTLLDNLDA
+13 INQQTLLDNLDA
-25 FASKRANDRV
+25 FASKRASDRV

-44 GTVAMRELRNVL
+44 GTVEMWELRDVL

-70 NRPDIIEKRKSE
+70 NRPDIVEKRRTE

-87 QEDPANPA
+87 QEYPANPA
-95 DIMASASG
+95 DVMASASG
-103 INDTMFGRTIGAGQ
+103 MNDTMFGRTIGSGQ
-117 NRGGM
+117 NKGGM
-122 QQVISGQVRPAV
+122 QQVISGQVRPTA
-134 EQAIEPAQQATRI
+134 EQAIEPAQQATQI

-199 REIDSQLAQFEGS
+199 REIDRQLAQFEGS
-212 QERFITSPEDREIAQ
+212 QERFITSPEGREIAQ

-237 NEDKGRQSQL
+237 NEDKARQSQL

-304 RDMEFMDIL
+304 RDLEFMDIL

-333 QNLQQIQSKDRGAF
+333 QNLQEIQSKDRGAF

-510 QQMGLNNIPTE
+510 QQMGLNNMPTE

-562 MHSVVNLAAG
+562 MHSAVNLVFG
-572 GPSALIE
+572 GPSTIIG
-579 RRKVNKKI
+579 RRKLNKEIESIKS
-587 DQARNELEGLR
+587 ELDGLR
-598 DSTDDVE
+598 DSTDDPN
-605 VKSAVDNLY
+605 VKSAIDNLF
-614 SNIENRNYYNED
+614 SDIENRNYYNED
-626 YEFTGEAVI
+626 YEFTGESLL
-635 NDLAKIREVSSANPD
+635 NDLDRIREKAPNNAQ
-650 IIKKTENFVQLALYK
+650 IIQKAEDYVQRSLFK
-665 EGQTEAMRAIA
+665 EGQTEALRAIV
-676 ENEIGRFE
+676 EDQVGRFE
-684 YGTSGGVMLAQTQ
+684 YGTSGGVMVGETQ
-697 DGENVFILDETGSS
+697 DGELVFILDETGKSMT
-711 VTIRRQNKDAE
+711 VRNRVKDAE
-722 PVVVPRS
+722 PRVVPRDN
-729 EIVSVNPLTIDSFVT
+729 IVDVATMKMDEFVT
-744 DWFVGKRPGEIKLET
+744 NWFVGRRPGEIKLET
-759 VEDVQQMDQQAE
+759 VDDVQKMDQQAE
-771 QTVQQMPLSVGS
+771 QAVQQMPLSVGS

-900 AEQEA
+900 AEQES
-905 VAQEVQLPVDKD
+905 VAQEDQLPIDKD

-925 LVQSPDRFLQEFS
+925 LVQSPERFLQEFS

-946 ISQLQR
+946 IAQLQR

-993 IQAILGQGQEINKG
+993 IQAILGQGQETSQE
-1007 TEEILTGQKEIIKAE
+1007 TEEILTGQKETITAE
-1022 QETLPV
+1022 REILPV
-1028 SEEMGTENE
+1028 SEEIGTDSGEIGTENE
-1037 EISVLS
+1037 EISALS
-1043 DEMGTPVEEFETVE
+1043 DEMGTPVEEFNTVE
-1057 VENQTPDLSESV
+1057 VENQTPDLTESV

-1085 NNANAALEQ
+1085 NNANAVLEL

-1099 NTEPTQGQKEA
+1099 NTEPTEGQKEA

-1219 KGLGNIT
+1219 RGLGNIT
-1226 EVSQQEFKDWVKDGQ
+1226 EVSQQEFKDWVKDGK
-1241 KKTQPFAKRQE
+1241 KKTEPFAVRQE
-1252 NGDKIDIPQTE
+1252 NGITDTSGGSMDIGPEPIGKQNGTAPLQSIRSSE
-1263 EVDEYGNHFV
+1263 
-1273 IASDG
+1273 SKSKQ
-1278 SSDFGVVDAESGLKH
+1278 SSDEIQS
-1293 APIKLSMGD
+1293 S
-1302 NTVDEEGNNHGY
+1302 N
-1314 GLLHIEAERGDAIR
+1314 
-1328 GAGYNSV
+1328 
-1335 QDFVES
+1335 QDFVGRSLSEEEAKVLIDAMKANAEIAPEVELTPENWLLLFGES
-1341 VAKNYTDIR
+1341 GNVSTPIGSVVMGENQYFKIAQQGRNGKLGMVKPTL
-1350 EGAIIANNQ
+1350 ESPTIIIEDKSKAVNGDV
-1359 TYLLELVD
+1359 ER
-1367 EHNNTLFIQLS
+1367 NTSYIFIKTFVKKDGKRYYHFTSVTVS
-1378 KNGEYW
+1378 KNGYEVVISNQEKTGNRISKLLQQGKVAW
-1384 TINSAGIFRKKYSRN
+1384 IDTAFSLHPTTQIEESVPLNDSNKPTSTDIQPALLGINSSE
-1399 KPKVYNRPALGSDTG
+1399 S
-1414 TDISRV
+1414 
-1420 NSGHIKGATT
+1420 
-1430 PAGNS
+1430 
-1435 PQTSESKGK
+1435 SESKGK

-1477 ADLRKRMREKLSQ
+1477 ADLRKKMREKLSQ

-1502 GIKMAVYHIETGAY
+1502 GIKMAVYHIENGAY
-1516 KFTDYTRKMVA
+1516 KFTDYTRRMVA

-1552 LAKDMDS
+1552 LAKDMES

-1674 VEQRTADTIAVVS
+1674 AEQRTADTIAVVS

-1704 TPAEAVAAIDK
+1704 TPAEAVAAINK

-1725 QLALLGYYEAD
+1725 QLALFGYYEAD

-1797 LKEDRQLYVNISL
+1797 LKEDRQLYVNIGIS
-1810 HPNSYGIY
+1810 PNSYGPY
-1818 DAKAGYDDLFVRGIS
+1818 DSNAGSDDLFVRKFDVS
-1833 DLQGRDAIMYRIENL
+1833 GRDAIYYRIENL
-1848 GSSGVNRYGFNN
+1848 GSSGANRYGFNN

-1999 QVLSNEQAGVD
+1999 QVLTNEQAGVD

-2026 VSERNTEQQND
+2026 VSERNAEQQND

-2102 GGMRTYFN
+2102 GGMGTYFN

-2160 LGFNGGN
+2160 LGFKGGN

-2436 PSAQQAAP
+2436 PSTQQAAP

-2491 VKDYNG
+2491 VKDYNS

-2605 SVQKNGHIDPDII
+2605 SVQKNGHIDPDMI

-2821 LASQMTR
+2821 LAAQMTR

-3018 ATGTMNRSGSKKNE
+3018 ATGTMNRSDSKKNE

-3062 MGIDALLVDEVHEYK
+3062 MGIDALLVDEAHEYK

-3142 PKDTMVANDIY
+3142 VKDTMVANDIY

-3260 YIPLTMYGIA
+3260 HIPLTMYGIA

-3429 EWGKE
+3429 EWGKD

-3551 SLAQIKEK
+3551 NLVQIKEK

-3572 VQCTTEEERI
+3572 VQCSTEEERI

-3650 SIPELKLADVPVSGA
+3650 SIPELKLVDVPVSGA

-3744 AEQGTGATVDVENVL
+3744 AEQGTGVTVDVENVL
-3759 SEDESGVQTQID
+3759 QDDDSSVQAQID
-3771 QVTSVPE
+3771 QVETAAE
-3778 LSYSQQLAYD
+3778 LSYSEQMAYD
-3788 AVREALSNA
+3788 AVMQALSNA
-3797 NIPIVMATDEMAEEV
+3797 SIPVVMATDKMVEEV
-3812 MTAKESV
+3812 V
-3819 ENEGDIRFS
+3819 EDKDSS
-3828 IVTDSDTI
+3828 I
-3836 SKLDSEP
+3836 
-3843 TMKVYRAMQVID
+3843 
-3855 GELYPPMSAM
+3855 
-3865 VNGKLRAP
+3865 
-3873 TKLGVWEQ
+3873 
-3881 AEENPELAD
+3881 
-3890 DNGYFK
+3890 
-3896 LNKGNKKSLKAR
+3896 
-3908 YNPYIHTSTTPLND
+3908 ND
-3922 QFSEAQNRPNLV
+3922 
-3934 TVEVEIPVSELSSGY
+3934 
-3949 KADKA
+3949 
-3954 KDPVGRIEWKAG
+3954 
-3966 VIQSKISG
+3966 
-3974 KREVILSR
+3974 
-3982 WDKPIR
+3982 
-3988 IVPDSEVAEK
+3988 
-3998 IIEMFDG
+3998 
-4005 RDITMPSNVVT
+4005 
-4016 PSLRNE
+4016 
-4022 LEKRGINFIETNNTG
+4022 
-4037 KPVRFSIDSA
+4037 
-4047 ENGGM
+4047 ENG
-4052 YSKTEFKNV
+4052 
-4061 FGIPDVTLSALL
+4061 LSEE
-4073 NADIVNDNES
+4073 I
-4083 NLYGWNDDLYR
+4083 
-4094 QIYADYKGQI
+4094 I
-4104 DNLAQGTGLDGQ
+4104 
-4116 SFITQVSNP
+4116 
-4125 YRNIDYAFPAD
+4125 
-4136 YFALQN
+4136 
-4142 SLENLSVTERQQ
+4142 QQ
-4154 ILDKRFPQIAA
+4154 
-4165 ARENNRKWSEA
+4165 
-4176 QRKVGRANIENRKA
+4176 
-4190 IAENVRSYFD
+4190 
-4200 SHILEYASAA
+4200 
-4210 YQEKLS
+4210 YQERLS
-4216 TIDNHISKWQSHGKS
+4216 EIDNHIRSWKDQGRS
-4231 IPQAFYKERGNVI
+4231 IPEAFWRERGKVI
-4244 KEFLDK
+4244 KQFLDE
-4250 IGTVPAVMVSENDFG
+4250 IGTMPAVMVTRSNFEQ
-4265 DIMSNNG
+4265 IMSSNG
-4272 VNSEDIEEIRLVLEE
+4272 CDADLIDDVRARLEYEEISGLYLQGNVY
-4287 EQIPGV
+4287 V
-4293 FLNGKVFMF
+4293 FAN
-4302 SDVLT
+4302 DVM
-4307 DIPDAHE
+4307 DIDDALIT
-4314 VYIHERQHGI
+4314 YLHERQHYV
-4324 THKNFRGN
+4324 THQDFRNN
-4332 VNNVLSRIDS
+4332 VNQILGRAESL
-4342 EKELE
+4342 EELQ
-4347 NIVVALSGNE
+4347 NAVVAMSGNPE
-4357 NYRGLHRANL
+4357 YRDLDKANL
-4367 ADEFLSFAMA
+4367 ADEFISFAMA
-4377 LSYTNSN
+4377 LSYTNVN
-4384 FADELSQAGVNEQL
+4384 FADELRNIGVNEQL
-4398 IEYINEYSRSQWQK
+4398 ISYIDEYSKSQWNQ
-4412 ADLSKSRR
+4412 AGWANSRKKR
-4420 RQKSYS
+4420 TEAAYDGQGKTGSS
-4426 PVRVD
+4426 G
-4431 EGGNSPQDVRDTG
+4431 ENGRDSRTG
-4444 ERSSQMGQQGLG
+4444 SQEMGQQGLRTVSG
-4456 SVQGSQTG
+4456 GSQT

-4503 THIWADAVQKFNPA
+4503 THIWADAVQKFNPT

-4523 SLLKRLP
+4523 SLMKRLP
-4530 QWQQVVSDVNYQDIA
+4530 QWQQVVSDPNYQDIA
-4545 GNEDAVASEVLA
+4545 GNENAVASEVLA

-4562 RGAKRLEQDAKAMGE
+4562 RGARRLEQDAKAMGE
-4577 STGHRGSAARLLE
+4577 STGRRGSAARLLE
-4590 RVKEA
+4590 RVREA
-4595 IAQFWDWVNI
+4595 IAQFWDWVNV

-4642 ILDKSGTAQLL
+4642 ILDKSGTAELL

-4681 KAANTREYISQVCEN
+4681 RAANTREYISQVCEN
-4696 VATRGDQ
+4696 VATRGDE

-4730 HQMWKEC
+4730 HKMWKEC

-4903 SSDHLGVLTALVSR
+4903 SSDHRGVLTALVSR

-4927 PFTSDM
+4927 PFTSDI

-4947 ENNLR
+4947 ENDLR

-4997 RTADMQ
+4997 RTADTQ

-5239 EFVLVNF
+5239 EFVFVNF

-5426 RTAVAITSL
+5426 RTAIAITSL

-5496 DVTVDAIRGTKTV
+5496 DVTVDVIRGTKTV
-5509 GEGISTWMLNAV
+5509 GEGISTCMLNAV

-5608 GSDELSSAIKID
+5608 GSDELSSAIMID
-5620 RETGTVSR
+5620 RETGAVSR

-5733 AELSTTYHIYDD
+5733 AELSTTFHIYDD

-5769 MLDNLISEAA
+5769 MLDKLISEAA
-5779 GMFEEIMT
+5779 GMFEEIMN